1 MCARALEPRGEE
13 LDAAVGGG
21 GHLAFEMEGALQKIR
36 QDVLTAENRINRAR
50 SRCTTLEVDLKT
62 YQVKHASLTE
72 SAIELKEEVAILE
85 QGLVEIQ
92 RLLEKRRAEQVASE
106 GAVEKAL
113 SDSREILTQFR
124 NLQEQIQEQDRGI
137 ARKTA
142 QLNVLE
148 GLQAKFEGFGEGAKA
163 ILGDKLN
170 EVVSKGSVSIISK
183 ELTVDNIYTTA
194 LETLLGSAA
203 DALYIGDSAKALS
216 VIGKLD
222 ADFLGRACLRL
233 GTGLVRPL
241 SWWVRLIGLDS
252 LECGSPEM
260 WDSL

>member
-1 MCARALEPRGEE
+1 MVARIGEYQKEIAELEKQKSE
-13 LDAAVGGG
+13 LASRAQDESENKQMQLGVVDDSDRIFGKRNNELIDAQEKLG
-21 GHLAFEMEGALQKIR
+21 EMEGELQKIR

-62 YQVKHASLTE
+62 YQVKHASLPE
-72 SAIELKEEVAILE
+72 SAIELKEEVAVLE
-85 QGLVEIQ
+85 QGFLEIQ
-92 RLLEKRRAEQVASE
+92 RLLEKRRAEQLASE
-106 GAVEKAL
+106 KAVEKARIH
-113 SDSREILTQFR
+113 SREILTQFR

-183 ELTVDNIYTTA
+183 ELHVSN
-194 LETLLGSAA
+194 
-203 DALYIGDSAKALS
+203 
-216 VIGKLD
+216 
-222 ADFLGRACLRL
+222 
-233 GTGLVRPL
+233 
-241 SWWVRLIGLDS
+241 
-252 LECGSPEM
+252 
-260 WDSL
+260 